1 MTTIT
6 VPLST
11 VRPNGEFFQ
20 QTTEA
25 VSFRGGSIEYN
36 GDTAI
41 VKLSDIDFF
50 DLVEFNKVLDAGGE
64 VECYPLK
71 VRVTEEI
78 YANGIVPDN
87 IKEALGI
94 DKDMETKW
102 NEVFLMTEDNVSDI
116 GYVSIL
122 LSYQNEWIKGSVA
135 KLVSEALNT
144 DLLQAI

>member
-36 GDTAI
+36 DDTAI
-41 VKLSDIDFF
+41 VKLLDIDFF
-50 DLVEFNKVLDAGGE
+50 DLVEFNKVLNAGGE
-64 VECYPLK
+64 VEYYPLK
-71 VRVTEEI
+71 VRVSEDTYI
-78 YANGIVPDN
+78 NGIVPDN
-87 IKEALGI
+87 VKESLGI
-94 DKDMETKW
+94 DKEIETKW
-102 NEVFLMTEDNVSDI
+102 SEVFLMTEDNVSDV
-116 GYVSIL
+116 GYVSML

>member
-1 MTTIT
+1 MTIIT

-36 GDTAI
+36 VDTAV
-41 VKLSDIDFF
+41 VKLLDIDFF
-50 DLVEFNKVLDAGGE
+50 DLVEFNKVLNAGGE
-64 VECYPLK
+64 VEFYPLK
-71 VRVTEEI
+71 VRVTEEVC
-78 YANGIVPDN
+78 ANGIVPDN

-94 DKDMETKW
+94 DKDVETKW
-102 NEVFLMTEDNVSDI
+102 NEVFLIVENNVSDV
-116 GYVSIL
+116 GYVSML

>member
-36 GDTAI
+36 VDTAV
-41 VKLSDIDFF
+41 VKLLDIDFF
-50 DLVEFNKVLDAGGE
+50 DLVEFNKVLNAGGE

-71 VRVTEEI
+71 VRVTEEV

-94 DKDMETKW
+94 DKDVETKW
-102 NEVFLMTEDNVSDI
+102 NEVFLIVEDNVSDV
-116 GYVSIL
+116 GYVSML

-135 KLVSEALNT
+135 KLVSEALNN
-144 DLLQAI
+144 DLFQAI

>member
-36 GDTAI
+36 DDTAI
-41 VKLSDIDFF
+41 VKLLDIDFF
-50 DLVEFNKVLDAGGE
+50 DLVEFNKVLNAGGE
-64 VECYPLK
+64 VEYYPLK
-71 VRVTEEI
+71 VRVLEDT

-87 IKEALGI
+87 VKEALGI
-94 DKDMETKW
+94 DKEIETKW
-102 NEVFLMTEDNVSDI
+102 SEIFLMTEDNVSDV
-116 GYVSIL
+116 GYVSML